1 MFTNV
6 YFVYRFN
13 KRQKTI
19 ENRVLIQSLPPTAP
33 VESAEPLPPAQSL
46 LSKPPTY
53 PARTPNDF
61 KSVPNLPTERP
72 RGIQRVV
79 PPAEGAVLV
88 YNSPIVISVPRTTLY
103 NQRKRAVEAETPTST
118 ETASKGKYQR
128 STTFNGCRQCHLP
141 KTKTFSHS
149 RHVGRFG
156 QETFCPSVEGK
167 RYPSVDAWLQER
179 RRENPK
185 KEKVI
190 LQDRIFSLICDF
202 CFANYIIPKVA
213 MRTVLFT

>member
-1 MFTNV
+1 M
-6 YFVYRFN
+6 
-13 KRQKTI
+13 
-19 ENRVLIQSLPPTAP
+19 
-33 VESAEPLPPAQSL
+33 
-46 LSKPPTY
+46 
-53 PARTPNDF
+53 RTPNDF

-103 NQRKRAVEAETPTST
+103 NQRKRAVEAETPIST

-128 STTFNGCRQCHLP
+128 STTFNVCRQCHLP
-141 KTKTFSHS
+141 KTKTFGHS

-156 QETFCPSVEGK
+156 LETFCPSVEGK

-190 LQDRIFSLICDF
+190 LHDRIFSLIYDF
-202 CFANYIIPKVA
+202 CFANYIIPKVV
-213 MRTVLFT
+213 MRSVLFT